1 MLVPVAGV
9 GRVVV
14 TVVNK
19 VDVGLVL
26 NGGVTTS
33 LAVLVG
39 MRLMLSVG
47 DLALIPVAR
56 VGCVSVS
63 AMDVVSVA
71 LMLDGSVTAAG
82 AVGVGMVG
90 VNRVFC
96 GGHLCNSSE
105 WRTASM
111 AMCARCWSVS
121 E

>member
-1 MLVPVAGV
+1 MLVPVSGV
-9 GRVVV
+9 GRVAVSVV
-14 TVVNK
+14 KK

-33 LAVLVG
+33 LTVLVG
-39 MRLMLSVG
+39 VRRMLSVG

-56 VGCVSVS
+56 MGCMSVSVV
-63 AMDVVSVA
+63 DVVGVA
-71 LMLDGSVTAAG
+71 LVLDGGMTAVG

-90 VNRVFC
+90 VNRVFG

-105 WRTASM
+105 WRTAST